1 MCPRWPSIPW
11 PFHPNQQTF
20 YIPETRIY
28 KVFKIM
34 SCFINNNF
42 FSLSCHGLLCNGF
55 YCALCILQ
63 YLVKTFLIL
72 SFTGTRIFKKS
83 ISDII
88 IKSGKSDQQFANPV
102 VDDLIIM
109 GINVIHQFL
118 QRLFLFIRT
127 IAVTVYFPVQWVEKS
142 FSFYRTEKQRLY
154 KPAGTYPV
162 PYCMCFNIHDF
173 HRFL

>member
-127 IAVTVYFPVQWVEKS
+127 IAVTCL
-142 FSFYRTEKQRLY
+142 LY
-154 KPAGTYPV
+154 TSDAADEEDSVDLGG
-162 PYCMCFNIHDF
+162 
-173 HRFL
+173 R